1 MSEISMYEAQKKKL
15 QGLCDEHDLIY
26 RFVKDRYP
34 ITLTIKPFMDHQVI
48 PKPESLPPQVEYQ
61 LTEHGGH
68 VGFIGGTLLHPQM
81 WLESRIPD
89 WLTTYL
95 EAKSC

>member
-1 MSEISMYEAQKKKL
+1 M
-15 QGLCDEHDLIY
+15 
-26 RFVKDRYP
+26 
-34 ITLTIKPFMDHQVI
+34 I
-48 PKPESLPPQVEYQ
+48 PKPESIPPQVEYQ

>member
-1 MSEISMYEAQKKKL
+1 
-15 QGLCDEHDLIY
+15 
-26 RFVKDRYP
+26 
-34 ITLTIKPFMDHQVI
+34 
-48 PKPESLPPQVEYQ
+48 
-61 LTEHGGH
+61 
-68 VGFIGGTLLHPQM
+68 HPQM

>member
-1 MSEISMYEAQKKKL
+1 
-15 QGLCDEHDLIY
+15 
-26 RFVKDRYP
+26 
-34 ITLTIKPFMDHQVI
+34 
-48 PKPESLPPQVEYQ
+48 EYQ

>member
-1 MSEISMYEAQKKKL
+1 Y
-15 QGLCDEHDLIY
+15 
-26 RFVKDRYP
+26 
-34 ITLTIKPFMDHQVI
+34 
-48 PKPESLPPQVEYQ
+48 
-61 LTEHGGH
+61 
-68 VGFIGGTLLHPQM
+68 PQM